1 MSEHIQA
8 VFTQVTGQY
17 RVNFDD
23 GDKIYVKIPVSA
35 VAPAG
40 LNALL
45 FTVVGLRSGRG
56 QIQHR
61 PGGRRAAVDCA
72 PRLHSGI
79 ERDALRESRWPL
91 FDSAG
96 QTPRLRDR
104 SAIRISDKKYGHRRW
119 RPLGSSPRS
128 HTLTLSLPIYLDPP
142 RPPPLSAA
150 AAAAPRR
157 RRRR

>member
-72 PRLHSGI
+72 PRLHQGSKGTLCVNRGGRFSIPPARRLVCGI
-79 ERDALRESRWPL
+79 EA
-91 FDSAG
+91 
-96 QTPRLRDR
+96 R
-104 SAIRISDKKYGHRRW
+104 SAFQTKNTVIAVGALLVLLLAPI
-119 RPLGSSPRS
+119 PLLSP
-128 HTLTLSLPIYLDPP
+128 TLSI
-142 RPPPLSAA
+142 
-150 AAAAPRR
+150 
-157 RRRR
+157 